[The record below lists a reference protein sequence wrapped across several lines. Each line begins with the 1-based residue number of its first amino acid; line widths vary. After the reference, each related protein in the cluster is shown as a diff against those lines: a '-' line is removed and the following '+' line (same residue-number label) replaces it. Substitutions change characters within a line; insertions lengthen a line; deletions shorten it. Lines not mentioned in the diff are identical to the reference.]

1 MYRMSWNGK
10 PMASETSSTIS
21 KLLCC
26 SRSLRRKYVHLWWTT
41 LSWHGKNCVTSTEKR
56 KYQRRDWRRISYSNS
71 MCNGFCLFLSCVLV
85 FNSFFSHHFACI
97 TYCVQCDLHF
107 ICMSLAFP
115 FTSEQ
120 VLHIGMIDL
129 YDYNG
134 LYTIPLANL
143 WKRKGNQKN
152 QKRQKSVEKLCSR
165 TNDSPFIVE
174 PNYILGLIWCRS
186 TNCVSSRV
194 EILI

>member
-85 FNSFFSHHFACI
+85 FNFFFLSPLC
-97 TYCVQCDLHF
+97 LHN
-107 ICMSLAFP
+107 ILCAVRSALYMHVIGIP
-115 FTSEQ
+115 FHLRTSIAHWDDRPVWLQ
-120 VLHIGMIDL
+120 
-129 YDYNG
+129 
-134 LYTIPLANL
+134 
-143 WKRKGNQKN
+143 W
-152 QKRQKSVEKLCSR
+152 
-165 TNDSPFIVE
+165 IVH
-174 PNYILGLIWCRS
+174 Y
-186 TNCVSSRV
+186 SSRQSM
-194 EILI
+194 ET